1 MLMYEYKVLYGSP
14 TGHWLMPW
22 ASQKVRDEIGVG
34 SFEKKLN
41 RLAEEGWEVI
51 SCSTASVGNFL
62 FQSAVATV
70 VLRREKK

>member
-1 MLMYEYKVLYGSP
+1 MPMYEYKVLYGSP
-14 TGHWLMPW
+14 TGLSLMPW

-51 SCSTASVGNFL
+51 SCSTTSVGNFL
-62 FQSAVATV
+62 FQGAAATV
-70 VLRREKK
+70 LLRREKK